1 MKKITLL
8 LFFGI
13 FAHMTAFSQDV
24 PQEQQIVISKIGAT
38 WCPNCGL
45 EAWDNFTT
53 LNNEFGTKAVILSL
67 HPSRSS
73 RLHSPESIDLAENL
87 PQAFGQ
93 PLFYVNRT
101 KTSTGSIVQNAGV
114 AVENANSL
122 TPMANTGINATIK
135 DGLLQVDAK
144 VKFFQEGNG
153 DYFLSLLVIEDGVV
167 EVQSQRGT
175 DAVHKKLV
183 RTSLLG
189 GTFEQ
194 AIASGTISADSEFTF
209 SDSKAIAE
217 DWNTENLE
225 VAAIIWQKVGDDFE
239 PVNAHSVDAAFSTS
253 VNFLEESGVELAIAP
268 TLVKTSA
275 TVSLN
280 TPVAFDRVNIDVF
293 TAAGQQ
299 LTTVFSGP
307 LKSGNHNFAI
317 ERVALHASGVYF
329 LKIAANGSVLSKKF
343 IVE

>member
-1 MKKITLL
+1 MKKFALL
-8 LFFGI
+8 LFFGT
-13 FAHMTAFSQDV
+13 FANLTAFSQDV

-45 EAWDNFTT
+45 SAWDNFTT
-53 LNNEFGTKAVILSL
+53 IHDEFDEKAVILSL

-73 RLHSPESIDLAENL
+73 RLHSQESLDLAENL

-101 KTSTGSIVQNAGV
+101 KYSTGSIVQNAGT
-114 AVENANSL
+114 AIENAKSVA
-122 TPMANTGINATIK
+122 PMANTGIDATIT
-135 DGLLQVDAK
+135 DGVLQVDAK

-153 DYFLSLLVIEDGVV
+153 DYFLSLLVVEDGVI
-167 EVQSQRGT
+167 EVQSQRGS

-189 GTFEQ
+189 GTFDQ
-194 AIASGTISADSEFTF
+194 AIGSGTIATDSEFTF
-209 SDSKAIAE
+209 NATKDIEE

-239 PVNAHSVDAAFSTS
+239 FVNAHSVDATFSTS
-253 VNFLEESGVELAIAP
+253 VNFLEESGVELAMAP

-275 TVSLN
+275 MVNLT
-280 TPVAFDRVNIDVF
+280 TPVNFDKANIAIF
-293 TAAGQQ
+293 NTAGQLVNTIFTGQ
-299 LTTVFSGP
+299 LQP
-307 LKSGNHNFAI
+307 GNHNFSLDRA
-317 ERVALHASGVYF
+317 ALKASGVYY
-329 LKIAANGSVLSKKF
+329 LQMEVNGSVLSKKF
-343 IVE
+343 VVE